1 MKRETIVH
9 SNRCQ
14 LRIISSEDFAAMH
27 SFTSAGH
34 KSDLDHRA
42 RTGRN
47 HRTSF
52 KPAGSSADQYGPD
65 VIASDS
71 HGPAGKLLQDL
82 ATAQSPSATRDLAA
96 SEALTAARG
105 VCRPARH
112 RTKQLQAE

>member
-42 RTGRN
+42 RTDEIDLDRARTDQPQDILLECRIPQRLAIFERGR
-47 HRTSF
+47 RAVDRSPKMDEGSFPGCTS
-52 KPAGSSADQYGPD
+52 
-65 VIASDS
+65 VI
-71 HGPAGKLLQDL
+71 
-82 ATAQSPSATRDLAA
+82 
-96 SEALTAARG
+96 
-105 VCRPARH
+105 
-112 RTKQLQAE
+112 